1 MQLWLNSYTSGQS
14 AANERATMGYTL
26 NKDTE
31 CNSKS
36 CIKVDLDVIK
46 IQNQNENESETCTH
60 RPSLSPKGEI
70 SRNKVGVTEVA
81 PVEA

>member
-1 MQLWLNSYTSGQS
+1 
-14 AANERATMGYTL
+14 MGYTL

-31 CNSKS
+31 YDIKS
-36 CIKVDLDVIK
+36 HLKEDLDVIMT
-46 IQNQNENESETCTH
+46 QLHNEAESKTCTH

-81 PVEA
+81 PVEV

>member
-1 MQLWLNSYTSGQS
+1 M
-14 AANERATMGYTL
+14 MGYTL

-31 CNSKS
+31 YATKKH
-36 CIKVDLDVIK
+36 IKEDLDVIVTQ
-46 IQNQNENESETCTH
+46 IHNEAESKTCTH

-81 PVEA
+81 PVEV